1 MSLGM
6 LVLLGLGFLLAFV
19 LMSRTREK
27 PLGISLAQIVGGLL
41 LCVGLFMAFA
51 MVTYKSRSVGIQTAY
66 RQADIART
74 EARFQEHRAISE
86 MERRAAQENHK
97 NATAEA
103 PRPLPVP
110 PTQPAS
116 ALTPKEDA
124 TSSASKTLPTPAEA
138 TEPVSNPSTSPV
150 IRPPHDSPPTP
161 ASAFPAFGDPP
172 AAAAAQH
179 APSQHPDDDFL
190 SRLTWLSNIEAGP
203 WAVLIMLVV
212 GVFRISRFQF
222 SAQRSVAVELPQT
235 EPPFNYGWLILP
247 VSCLAGLGY
256 LAMPAFRPSP
266 RVDTARMDQEF
277 ATRQQRMDK
286 VLRETI
292 DGSGRPGDEIQN
304 IPDWLKNRSTTSDQ
318 ILLTSEQFSTRKEA
332 EDELLPFAAHLLQRT
347 FHETHPWQGAW
358 NVPLAQVR
366 ERVVAQQF
374 YEQRKMTTGKFSG
387 DIHRLHMLVN
397 VSPSV
402 AETFT
407 ENWKSQIVEHRLKV
421 LGVLFGWLT
430 CVLFTGSVFYRRAAH
445 PENSLGWVHH
455 LKLSGVT
462 VGLTAAA
469 AWVLMTYVA

>member
-1 MSLGM
+1 MSLGLLVLLVL

-19 LMSRTREK
+19 LLSRSRVK
-27 PLGISLAQIVGGLL
+27 PLGLSLAQSMGGLL
-41 LCVGLFMAFA
+41 VCGGFFMAF
-51 MVTYKSRSVGIQTAY
+51 T
-66 RQADIART
+66 
-74 EARFQEHRAISE
+74 
-86 MERRAAQENHK
+86 MEGYSLD
-97 NATAEA
+97 A
-103 PRPLPVP
+103 PGSAV
-110 PTQPAS
+110 PAS
-116 ALTPKEDA
+116 ATAYGGSAATPIH
-124 TSSASKTLPTPAEA
+124 TSHSAADFVLRWDWLP
-138 TEPVSNPSTSPV
+138 
-150 IRPPHDSPPTP
+150 
-161 ASAFPAFGDPP
+161 
-172 AAAAAQH
+172 
-179 APSQHPDDDFL
+179 
-190 SRLTWLSNIEAGP
+190 NIEAGP

-212 GVFRISRFQF
+212 GVFLISRFQF

-256 LAMPAFRPSP
+256 LAMPAFRPAP
-266 RVDTARMDQEF
+266 RLDTARVDQQF
-277 ATRQQRMDK
+277 FTRQQRMEK

-304 IPDWLKNRSTTSDQ
+304 IPDWLKNRSTTNDQ

-387 DIHRLHMLVN
+387 EIYRLHMLVN

-407 ENWKSQIVEHRLKV
+407 ENWKSQIVEHRLQV

-469 AWVLMTYVA
+469 AWVLMTQVG